1 MFPFHDTVE
10 KPDDVIHFF
19 MHGFIINAVIF
30 QHLFAESKFLGRDGI
45 KTLQNNST
53 RFLKRQL
60 PFNVFFFYVDNFPAL
75 GFIKTENIVHCFS
88 HISSL
93 YNRLHIVILCKI
105 SISRKVNICHAILPI
120 RHTFPACK
128 PAG

>member
-1 MFPFHDTVE
+1 
-10 KPDDVIHFF
+10 

-45 KTLQNNST
+45 KTLQNNFT

-75 GFIKTENIVHCFS
+75 GFIKTENIIHCFS

-105 SISRKVNICHAILPI
+105 SISKKSIYAMPSCLYATPFPPVNRLAEWI
-120 RHTFPACK
+120 PA
-128 PAG
+128 AGKQRLGNK

>member
-1 MFPFHDTVE
+1 MLPFHDTVE

-45 KTLQNNST
+45 KTLQNNFT

-88 HISSL
+88 HMSSL
-93 YNRLHIVILCKI
+93 YNRLHIAILCKI
-105 SISRKVNICHAILPI
+105 SISRKVNMHHPA
-120 RHTFPACK
+120 HTPYLSACK